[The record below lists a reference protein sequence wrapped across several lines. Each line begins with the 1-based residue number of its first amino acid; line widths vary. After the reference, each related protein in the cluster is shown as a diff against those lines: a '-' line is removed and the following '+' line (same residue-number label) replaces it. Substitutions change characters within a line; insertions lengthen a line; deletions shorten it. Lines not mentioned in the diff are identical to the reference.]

1 MSRIE
6 SLMSLRASSPYGW
19 TKINHPSNHR
29 VIRIGNASNC
39 NDDSIICDLKLKQ
52 NIENVLRKYNISDES
67 YILNEIKNKYEY
79 SYEVKVSE
87 SSYEHLVN
95 NWVK

>member
-6 SLMSLRASSPYGW
+6 SLMSLRAATHNGW
-19 TKINHPSNHR
+19 TKINQPSNHR

-39 NDDSIICDLKLKQ
+39 NDDSIIYDLKLKQ
-52 NIENVLRKYNISDES
+52 NIENVLRKYNISDDS

-87 SSYEHLVN
+87 SSYKQLAN